1 MLIQLFNQNPPINVT
16 GDLIEVRG
24 GSLGTFLIKLGSK
37 GNLEVIIQLYK
48 EEALAV
54 QSKLNEWNPFW
65 RDYLASQIEELKAR
79 VAELEK
85 ENDRLTQ
92 YIESL
97 EQEDLW
103 EARIAD

>member
-37 GNLEVIIQLYK
+37 GDLEIKLEVILQLYK

-65 RDYLASQIEELKAR
+65 KDYLNLQIEELKAR

-97 EQEDLW
+97 EQED
-103 EARIAD
+103 